1 MDGWMDGGYYF
12 KDIILTPLTNC
23 YFNIA
28 TFTWDGVRRDK
39 NTKHNKCSKAT
50 EGKIIY
56 GTPLL
61 PKEYKHKKQLESLK
75 IRIPCTKPQI
85 LSQFSPGL
93 QGATT
98 CQCQDERYVEK
109 PYLIL

>member
-1 MDGWMDGGYYF
+1 MDGWME
-12 KDIILTPLTNC
+12 DIILTPLTNC

-56 GTPLL
+56 GTPWL
-61 PKEYKHKKQLESLK
+61 PKEYKHKKQLES
-75 IRIPCTKPQI
+75 
-85 LSQFSPGL
+85 
-93 QGATT
+93 
-98 CQCQDERYVEK
+98 
-109 PYLIL
+109 